1 MASARAVE
9 AAQEWNPMYAE
20 GKQPFGP
27 VPFPGLDALL
37 RQHIS
42 TNGRVLDIG
51 AGYGR
56 DALWLARELGC
67 AVTAVEPAQQGIDAM
82 AAAARQ
88 GRAAP
93 GSVEAVCCCAS
104 EFDFTR
110 GGFQAVLMDSVLQFV
125 SDEHKPAVLRGACDA
140 LAPGGVLLVIG
151 WPNEKEPGWVGRL
164 ITEAGAQ
171 GVRMVVDADKV
182 ECDAELDGEAM
193 HMTWAV
199 SIARRDA

>member
-1 MASARAVE
+1 VEPDVCGRQAALRYVMWGAGGAHPVGVLSLPVESATPRALE
-9 AAQEWNPMYAE
+9 IPARSADLSAPA
-20 GKQPFGP
+20 GAGP

-82 AAAARQ
+82 AAAASQ

-151 WPNEKEPGWVGRL
+151 WPNEKEVCGP
-164 ITEAGAQ
+164 A
-171 GVRMVVDADKV
+171 
-182 ECDAELDGEAM
+182 
-193 HMTWAV
+193 
-199 SIARRDA
+199 